1 MSLLTNYQKRL
12 KGRNNRILQVRR
24 DAANLNNELAFH
36 LGDGYKQGSTLLSRT
51 QIDVNADEWLPF
63 EIAVKNTL
71 TGQEKKVVTRNEAG
85 LKIGSYVKYPDGDE
99 DVTLIIRERLMD
111 NSDVM
116 PSYKAYVC
124 QSMLRL
130 KGCPYEFPTYGFNST
145 YSSKGMVDS
154 GQVLTIDSRNK
165 IYVQKNKY
173 TVRLYDNHKNYR
185 IILGDEET
193 KYRYVITEMDDVS
206 YPGMFV
212 ITLKSDEGNPAD
224 EGFYAYNKEPIDFSD
239 LFNDGGMESP
249 TLYCESYYRVGD
261 LFMIDCNKQIQ
272 NVELNNDTIATV
284 AKVEDKSIQIKANT
298 KGLLNVKVTDV
309 DGLTAE
315 VNIIIKAV

>member
-12 KGRNNRILQVRR
+12 KGHNNRILQVRR

-36 LGDGYKQGSTLLSRT
+36 LGDGYKQGSMLLSRT
-51 QIDVNADEWLPF
+51 QIDVNTDEWLPF
-63 EIAVKNTL
+63 EVAVKNTL

-99 DVTLIIRERLMD
+99 DVTLIVRERLMD

-272 NVELNNDTIATV
+272 NVELNNNTIATV
-284 AKVEDKSIQIKANT
+284 IKVEEKSIQIEANT

-309 DGLTAE
+309 DGLAAQ